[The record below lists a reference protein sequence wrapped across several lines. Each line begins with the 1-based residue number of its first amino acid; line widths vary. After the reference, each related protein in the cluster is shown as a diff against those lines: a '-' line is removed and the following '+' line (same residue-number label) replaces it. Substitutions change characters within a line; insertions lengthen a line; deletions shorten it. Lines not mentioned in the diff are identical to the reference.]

1 MLTEAIIVQIF
12 DYLLKPYQNY
22 FVVDIVL
29 EFLAVFL
36 GILSVF
42 FAKMNKIAVYP
53 TGMISTGIFVY
64 LLFQFELLGDMIIN
78 AYFFFMSIYGWYY
91 WSYKKDGQI
100 INKVS
105 YGSTNDFIICSFIFL
120 FSLILISNIYKSF
133 NLFTSWVA
141 YIDTL
146 TTGIFF
152 IAMWLMARRKIES
165 WVFWIIGDI
174 ISIPLYFY
182 KGLAITSIQYFIFT
196 IIAIMG
202 YISWIKIYKVKISA

>member
-1 MLTEAIIVQIF
+1 
-12 DYLLKPYQNY
+12 
-22 FVVDIVL
+22 
-29 EFLAVFL
+29 
-36 GILSVF
+36 
-42 FAKMNKIAVYP
+42 
-53 TGMISTGIFVY
+53 
-64 LLFQFELLGDMIIN
+64 
-78 AYFFFMSIYGWYY
+78 MSIYGWYY
-91 WSYKKDGQI
+91 WSYKKEGQI

-120 FSLILISNIYKSF
+120 ISLILISNIYKSF

-152 IAMWLMARRKIES
+152 AAMWLMARRKIES
-165 WVFWIIGDI
+165 WIFWIIGDI

>member
-1 MLTEAIIVQIF
+1 LTEVITLQIF
-12 DYLLKPYQNY
+12 DYFLKPYENY
-22 FVVDIVL
+22 FLLDIIL
-29 EFLAVFL
+29 EFIAVFL

-42 FAKMNKIAVYP
+42 FAKMNKIVVYP

-91 WSYKKDGQI
+91 WSYKKDGDI
-100 INKVS
+100 VNKVS
-105 YGSTNDFIICSFIFL
+105 FGSINDYIISLFIFL
-120 FSLILISNIYKSF
+120 ISLIVVTNIYKSF
-133 NLFTSWVA
+133 NSFNSWTA
-141 YIDTL
+141 YIDTI

-152 IAMWLMARRKIES
+152 VAMWLMAKRKIEN
-165 WVFWIIGDI
+165 WIFWIIGDI

-182 KGLAITSIQYFIFT
+182 KGLAITTIQYFIFT

-202 YISWIKIYKVKISA
+202 YISWKKIYKAKITV

>member
-1 MLTEAIIVQIF
+1 VITLQIF
-12 DYLLKPYQNY
+12 DYFLKPYENY
-22 FVVDIVL
+22 FLLDIIL
-29 EFLAVFL
+29 EFIAVFL

-42 FAKMNKIAVYP
+42 FAKMNKIVVYP

-91 WSYKKDGQI
+91 WSYKKDGDI
-100 INKVS
+100 VNKVS
-105 YGSTNDFIICSFIFL
+105 FGSINDYIISLFIFL
-120 FSLILISNIYKSF
+120 ISLIVVTNIYKSF
-133 NLFTSWVA
+133 NSFNSWTA
-141 YIDTL
+141 YIDTI

-152 IAMWLMARRKIES
+152 VAMWLMAKRKIEN
-165 WVFWIIGDI
+165 WIFWIIGDI

-182 KGLAITSIQYFIFT
+182 KGLAITTIQYFIFT

-202 YISWIKIYKVKISA
+202 YISWKKIYKAKITV